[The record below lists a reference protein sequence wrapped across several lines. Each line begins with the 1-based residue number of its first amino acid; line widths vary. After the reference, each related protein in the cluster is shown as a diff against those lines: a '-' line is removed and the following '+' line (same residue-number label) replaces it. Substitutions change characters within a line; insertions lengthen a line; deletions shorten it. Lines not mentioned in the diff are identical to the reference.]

1 MNQATHSKPN
11 ILLVDDRPEN
21 LLILEEVL
29 GTTDQNLV
37 MAKSGEEALKQ
48 VLEKDFAAILLDV
61 QMPGIDGFET
71 AALIRQ
77 RRQTTNTPII
87 FITAE
92 SQTNETMFRGYGLG
106 AVDFLFKPIV
116 PDILRTKVKV
126 FANLFTMRQEIETNA
141 RRINAI
147 NQQLEQEIL
156 ERSRAQAE
164 VMKLNR
170 FLEEKIRELDLSN
183 KELESFSYSVSHDLR
198 APLRS
203 IDGFSL
209 MLLEEY
215 TEKLD
220 ETEKGYL
227 HRIRAASRR
236 LEQIIDDLLRLSRIM
251 RNDMR
256 IEPIDLSG
264 LVRSISG
271 AFQDASPNRKVE
283 LIAAPNVMVMA
294 DANLIQLAMENLVD
308 NAWKYTS
315 QKTNAQIEFGVD
327 SRGTELTKQKTLC
340 FIKDNG
346 AGFDM
351 SLSDKLF
358 APFQRLHPESQ
369 FTGTGIGLAIVQ
381 RIIHRHGG
389 SIRAEAEV
397 GKGATFY
404 FTLSGT

>member
-1 MNQATHSKPN
+1 MNKITQNKPN
-11 ILLVDDRPEN
+11 ILLVYDRPEN
-21 LLILEEVL
+21 LLILEEIL

-37 MAKSGEEALKQ
+37 AKSGEEALKQ
-48 VLEKDFAAILLDV
+48 VLETDFAAILLDV

-92 SQTNETMFRGYGLG
+92 SQTNETMLKGYGLG

-141 RRINAI
+141 QRINAI
-147 NQQLEQEIL
+147 NQQLELEIM

-170 FLEEKIRELDLSN
+170 LLEEKIQELALSN
-183 KELESFSYSVSHDLR
+183 KEMEAFSYSVSHDLR

-220 ETEKGYL
+220 ETEKSYL
-227 HRIRAASRR
+227 HRIRAASQR
-236 LEQIIDDLLRLSRIM
+236 LEQIIDDLLHLFRIM

-256 IEPIDLSG
+256 LEPIDLSG

-271 AFQDASPNRKVE
+271 KFQDASPNRKVE

-294 DANLIQLAMENLVD
+294 DMNLIRLAMENLVD

-315 QKTNAQIEFGVD
+315 KKTNARIEFGVD
-327 SRGTELTKQKTLC
+327 SRGAELANQKTLC

-358 APFQRLHPESQ
+358 TPFQRLHPESQ
-369 FTGTGIGLAIVQ
+369 FPGTGIGLAIVQ

-389 SIRAEAEV
+389 DIRAEAEV
-397 GKGATFY
+397 GKGAIFY
-404 FTLSGT
+404 FTLSVT

>member
-1 MNQATHSKPN
+1 M
-11 ILLVDDRPEN
+11 LVR
-21 LLILEEVL
+21 
-29 GTTDQNLV
+29 
-37 MAKSGEEALKQ
+37 
-48 VLEKDFAAILLDV
+48 
-61 QMPGIDGFET
+61 
-71 AALIRQ
+71 
-77 RRQTTNTPII
+77 
-87 FITAE
+87 
-92 SQTNETMFRGYGLG
+92 SQ
-106 AVDFLFKPIV
+106 
-116 PDILRTKVKV
+116 
-126 FANLFTMRQEIETNA
+126 
-141 RRINAI
+141 
-147 NQQLEQEIL
+147 
-156 ERSRAQAE
+156 AQAE

-170 FLEEKIRELDLSN
+170 FLEEKIQELALSN
-183 KELESFSYSVSHDLR
+183 KEMEAFSYSVSHDLR

-227 HRIRAASRR
+227 HRIRAASQR

-256 IEPIDLSG
+256 LEPIDLSG

-294 DANLIQLAMENLVD
+294 DESLIRLAMENLVN

-315 QKTNAQIEFGVD
+315 QKTDARIEFGVD
-327 SRGTELTKQKTLC
+327 SRETELTNQKTLC
-340 FIKDNG
+340 FIRDNG

-358 APFQRLHPESQ
+358 TPFQCLHPESQ
-369 FTGTGIGLAIVQ
+369 FPGTGIGLAIVQ
-381 RIIHRHGG
+381 RVIHRHGG
-389 SIRAEAEV
+389 NIWAEAEV

-404 FTLSGT
+404 FTLSGK